1 MADGDD
7 KVLAEDLGLAGGHLL
22 PVVEDAEED
31 AASLHLAAPVQLP
44 VVVDIRFLLG
54 KNGASCCLVYCYIA
68 KRTVQVV
75 GLLPTA
81 KAPLSR
87 ATV

>member
-1 MADGDD
+1 VADGDD

-31 AASLHLAAPVQLP
+31 AASLHLGAPVQLP

-54 KNGASCCLVYCYIA
+54 KNGASFCLVYCCSNM
-68 KRTVQVV
+68 RTVRVQAV
-75 GLLPTA
+75 GILQTTKALVLL
-81 KAPLSR
+81 
-87 ATV
+87 

>member
-1 MADGDD
+1 MDPEAARVRPLEDLDGKDVADGDD

-44 VVVDIRFLLG
+44 VVVD
-54 KNGASCCLVYCYIA
+54 V
-68 KRTVQVV
+68 
-75 GLLPTA
+75 
-81 KAPLSR
+81 
-87 ATV
+87 

>member
-22 PVVEDAEED
+22 PVVEDAQED

-44 VVVDIRFLLG
+44 VVVDVRFLLG
-54 KNGASCCLVYCYIA
+54 KRAPVFVWCSVVS
-68 KRTVQVV
+68 KKTVQAIV
-75 GLLPTA
+75 
-81 KAPLSR
+81 
-87 ATV
+87 

>member
-44 VVVDIRFLLG
+44 VVVD
-54 KNGASCCLVYCYIA
+54 V
-68 KRTVQVV
+68 
-75 GLLPTA
+75 
-81 KAPLSR
+81 
-87 ATV
+87 

>member
-31 AASLHLAAPVQLP
+31 TASFHLGAPVQLP
-44 VVVDIRFLLG
+44 VVVNVRFLSG
-54 KNGASCCLVYCYIA
+54 KMAPVFVWCVF
-68 KRTVQVV
+68 VQ
-75 GLLPTA
+75 
-81 KAPLSR
+81 
-87 ATV
+87 